1 VDGSAIHAVMVKR
14 RSKADDIEGGFVN
27 LCVLLTLS
35 ITAWTA

>member
-14 RSKADDIEGGFVN
+14 RSKADDIEGAFVN
-27 LCVLLTLS
+27 LRVLLTVS